1 MADKPGARKCGRF
14 TAVSL
19 TPDVCETPYGKSSKP
34 VPYNITADLSQSA
47 FSSHN
52 VFFGGYQAFLYDQS
66 IVIQV
71 SGDEQGTNGGVKSG
85 TCRGIVEPIEASG
98 TVFANKK
105 KVVRHGDRVEMNNG
119 NTIGRIVCQAEGGG
133 DCTESANPPVAPET
147 PEEEAAAGKKK
158 GGWSQWSPS
167 MRMVLDIT
175 GMIPGAGLVSD
186 IANVGLN
193 VANGQLVSA
202 GIAAVSAVPVRVLQK
217 QGHGLLGIAGT
228 AVLKYTLSKVFNSKT
243 GVGTGGRTGG
253 GSGSVGSGASGHTP
267 PEGPEVGNDGG
278 AQGTLNEDTPEASDL
293 SEPMGDEPSGIDSAD
308 EQKNTTKAED
318 GSESGEA
325 VNGEAA
331 EDDEEED
338 LSDTKQ
344 KAGGD
349 DGVLIEGYSVN
360 RVASQIYDGIRKNA
374 DGIWKGTCSAI
385 GQATNDIYNIATDG
399 HPLARSAL
407 MLAGVTTTGPLAVA
421 GSISVGP
428 ALAGS
433 GVYASVFGWAARVGP
448 YSQTVVDSVA
458 AIAIPG
464 PAATFIGGAVG
475 LGKDAVAY
483 IVEKYRN
490 TADP

>member
-1 MADKPGARKCGRF
+1 MANKSGARKCGRF
-14 TAVSL
+14 TVVSL

-34 VPYNITADLSQSA
+34 VPYNITADLGQSA
-47 FSSHN
+47 FESHN
-52 VFFGGYQAFLYDQS
+52 VFFGGYPAFLYDQS

-71 SGDEQGTNGGVKSG
+71 TGDEEGTNGGVKSG
-85 TCRGIVEPIEASG
+85 TYRGIVEPIEGSG
-98 TVFANKK
+98 TVYANKK

-119 NTIGRIVCQAEGGG
+119 NTIGRIVYQAEGGG
-133 DCTESANPPVAPET
+133 DCTESANPPVVPET
-147 PEEEAAAGKKK
+147 PEEEAAADKKK
-158 GGWSQWSPS
+158 GGWSRWSPS

-193 VANGQLVSA
+193 VANGQLASA

-228 AVLKYTLSKVFNSKT
+228 AVLKYTLNKVFNSKT

-253 GSGSVGSGASGHTP
+253 GSSSVGSGASGHTP
-267 PEGPEVGNDGG
+267 PKGPVVGNDGG
-278 AQGTLNEDTPEASDL
+278 EQGTLNEDTHEASDV
-293 SEPMGDEPSGIDSAD
+293 SESMGDEPSGIDSAD

-325 VNGEAA
+325 VDGEAA
-331 EDDEEED
+331 EDDEED
-338 LSDTKQ
+338 LTDAKQ
-344 KAGGD
+344 KASD

-385 GQATNDIYNIATDG
+385 GQATNDIYNIAIDG

-464 PAATFIGGAVG
+464 PATTWVGGIFG
-475 LGKDAVAY
+475 IGKDVFDY
-483 IVEKYRN
+483 IVETYHDN
-490 TADP
+490 